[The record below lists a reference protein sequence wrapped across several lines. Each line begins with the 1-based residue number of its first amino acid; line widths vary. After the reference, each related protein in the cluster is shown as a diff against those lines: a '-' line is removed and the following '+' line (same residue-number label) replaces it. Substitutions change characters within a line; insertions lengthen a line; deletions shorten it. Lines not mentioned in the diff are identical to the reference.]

1 MSQLGTMFV
10 PSRVYIMWQTLPIK
24 GFGVPTSLQYIYMC
38 MCMSV
43 CVCLYVFV
51 DFSFCFFL
59 LKSESDNAD
68 LLYHPLVRSLLK
80 YKWDSFGHKLFFA
93 NLLLY
98 LSFLLC
104 LTAFALMSLGPLEQ
118 TCKQKLIQISLV
130 VWGCYCIQTNL
141 DSKIPLAC
149 WYGNANGFYF
159 QHASVITKS
168 YIILLGCVVLLYSQ
182 GLSNWC
188 FHHHSFFSLAEPE
201 FIHETKPGDYGSKS
215 SVTSG
220 NKAKVSMM
228 CNWGCEHLAT
238 AVVFHF

>member
-1 MSQLGTMFV
+1 M
-10 PSRVYIMWQTLPIK
+10 
-24 GFGVPTSLQYIYMC
+24 PTSSITHWWEVSWRTSGTVLATSSSLQISSSTSHFYYAWQHLRWC
-38 MCMSV
+38 
-43 CVCLYVFV
+43 
-51 DFSFCFFL
+51 
-59 LKSESDNAD
+59 
-68 LLYHPLVRSLLK
+68 PLVP
-80 YKWDSFGHKLFFA
+80 
-93 NLLLY
+93 
-98 LSFLLC
+98 LSKHV
-104 LTAFALMSLGPLEQ
+104 S
-118 TCKQKLIQISLV
+118 KKLIQISLV

-188 FHHHSFFSLAEPE
+188 FHHRSFFSLAEPE